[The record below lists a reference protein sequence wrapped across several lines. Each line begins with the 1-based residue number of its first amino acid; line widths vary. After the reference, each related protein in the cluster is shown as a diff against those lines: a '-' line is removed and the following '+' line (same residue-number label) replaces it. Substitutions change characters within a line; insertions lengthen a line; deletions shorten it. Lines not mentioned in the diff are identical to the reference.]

1 MSREEEEYIVS
12 DGMKQIPIK
21 WTAPEALNFGELLHI
36 GDLNVNTKFYQ
47 IFFLG
52 KYTTLCDVWSYGVLC
67 WEIFAKG
74 GTPYSG
80 LSNSKAREKID
91 TGSKS

>member
-1 MSREEEEYIVS
+1 MFENMRLFLLFYTYI
-12 DGMKQIPIK
+12 
-21 WTAPEALNFGELLHI
+21 
-36 GDLNVNTKFYQ
+36 
-47 IFFLG
+47 FLG

-91 TGSKS
+91 TGNKWSTK